1 MTSVTVKVD
10 ELLDILKKNREAHRA
25 IFLEAQKGYREEV
38 IRRLDDMLADARE
51 GRKITSY
58 VQFEEPSDQTKDY
71 DRAIRILEMSVDDEA
86 ELNDQTFRSFV
97 MDDWSWKSNF
107 LLSNSYYSAT
117 AASLVGE

>member
-71 DRAIRILEMSVDDEA
+71 DRAIRMLEMSVDDEA